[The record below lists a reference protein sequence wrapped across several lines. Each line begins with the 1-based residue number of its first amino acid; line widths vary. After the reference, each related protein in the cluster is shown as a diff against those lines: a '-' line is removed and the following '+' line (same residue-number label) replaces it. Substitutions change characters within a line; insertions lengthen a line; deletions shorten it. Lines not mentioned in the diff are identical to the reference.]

1 MLQVTSKRFC
11 LILSM
16 SLALWLSGCSSNHDS
31 LDEGP
36 APLNLTTE
44 VYTLAGTATV
54 PGSDD
59 GFGADARFER
69 PRGIATDGT
78 NLYVTDRE
86 NETIRKID
94 IATGEV
100 TTLAGTAQEYG
111 AVDGFGADA
120 RFNEPTGIVIVGD
133 DLYVSDKLGHSIR
146 KIVIETGE
154 VTTFAGGTVIA
165 LPYPHTDGA
174 DDGIGTAAQFDEPH
188 EIATDGTNLYVAD
201 SNNDTIRKIVIATA
215 EVTTLAGTAGSSGT
229 TDGIGPD
236 ARFSAPRG
244 IFLVG
249 DNLYVADRYN
259 HAIRKIV
266 VATGEVTTF
275 AGTIGVSGA
284 ADGIGTAASFN
295 RPIGLTS
302 DGTNLYVADEQNN
315 MIRMIEIETAPVT
328 TIAGDGTIGSA
339 DNAIGTLASFYD
351 PSGLATDGMSLFVA
365 DQKNHTIREIQ

>member
-1 MLQVTSKRFC
+1 MLQVISRPLC
-11 LILSM
+11 LILSIF
-16 SLALWLSGCSSNHDS
+16 LVFLLNGCSSSNCS
-31 LDEGP
+31 NEEGP
-36 APLNLTTE
+36 APLDLTTE
-44 VYTLAGTATV
+44 VSTLAGTAGV
-54 PGSDD
+54 SGSDD
-59 GFGADARFER
+59 GVGTDARFER

-86 NETIRKID
+86 NETIRQIV

-111 AVDGFGADA
+111 ADDGFGPDA
-120 RFNEPTGIVIVGD
+120 RFNEPSGIVIVGD
-133 DLYVSDKLGHSIR
+133 DLYVSDKLGHKIR
-146 KIVIETGE
+146 KIVIATGE

-165 LPYPHTDGA
+165 LPYPHTYGP

-201 SNNDTIRKIVIATA
+201 SNNNTIRKIVIATA
-215 EVTTLAGTAGSSGT
+215 EVTTLAGTAGSRGA
-229 TDGIGPD
+229 TDGIGSN

-249 DNLYVADRYN
+249 NNLYVADRYN

-302 DGTNLYVADEQNN
+302 DGTNLYVADEQNH
-315 MIRMIEIETAPVT
+315 MIRMIEIKTATVT

-339 DNAIGTLASFYD
+339 DNDLGTLSTFYE

-365 DQKNHTIREIQ
+365 DQKNNTIREIQ